1 MVFFNR
7 SDHWFGG
14 KKAYA
19 QAFSKT
25 GWFPFNFAFTN
36 VEAQWVMD
44 TPDLIFNPVTKRFE
58 AIVDHRY
65 GAGPGPKKKQK
76 MNIYSMGEAELFSG
90 KTEWR
95 YEGTLARYR
104 NKFGPVDGMN
114 PVGSVILDGKQY
126 IYVWGGDGKHK
137 AGIFQYTRS
146 LQTDK
151 LSHYLLKTRE

>member
-1 MVFFNR
+1 
-7 SDHWFGG
+7 
-14 KKAYA
+14 
-19 QAFSKT
+19 
-25 GWFPFNFAFTN
+25 
-36 VEAQWVMD
+36 MD
-44 TPDLIFNPVTKRFE
+44 TPDLIFNPVKKRFE
-58 AIVDHRY
+58 SIVDHRY